1 MSKYL
6 GTRGIYE
13 FSRLVIYVNIAFSV
27 VNHWIDEAQIEVS
40 KNRWYKFVDHSKL
53 RSNLRRLFKF
63 GLEIIKFLST
73 MLVNM
78 RDIKLGCAFVVLF
91 CILIIENVKSV
102 TMQTIFFMD
111 YECVPLGKGLNFEPI
126 TPIF

>member
-1 MSKYL
+1 MKL
-6 GTRGIYE
+6 KL
-13 FSRLVIYVNIAFSV
+13 RLVKTDGISL
-27 VNHWIDEAQIEVS
+27 
-40 KNRWYKFVDHSKL
+40 VDHSKL
-53 RSNLRRLFKF
+53 RSNFLRLFKF
-63 GLEIIKFLST
+63 GLEIIKFPST

-91 CILIIENVKSV
+91 GLLIIENVKSV